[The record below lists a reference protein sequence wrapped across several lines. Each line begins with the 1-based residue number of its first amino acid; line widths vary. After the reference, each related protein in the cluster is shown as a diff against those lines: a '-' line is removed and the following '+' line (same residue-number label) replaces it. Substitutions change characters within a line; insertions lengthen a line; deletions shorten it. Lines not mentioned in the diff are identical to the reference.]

1 MNKLKVIKRDGLI
14 KDFDEGRIISAVKK
28 AYEEA
33 ELEVNIDILGDILKK
48 VREIGKDKEHLSVEE
63 IQDIVVEILKKED
76 HLVGDLYEKYR
87 LEREANR
94 NINSNL
100 YKSILGL
107 VDQTNIDVLTE
118 NANKQSQLASTQR
131 DLIAGEVSKYIAL
144 NHMMSSNVREA
155 INKGWIKM
163 HDLDY
168 FLQPITNCIEENG
181 WIYYKDNNGIK
192 HIQLKDLKD
201 MFDLTCGTHVVNK
214 KCYVLGRN
222 GWTRLKA
229 INLRKT
235 NEKDN
240 IYTFRT
246 RTGLKLRTTDNHR
259 IPIIRD
265 GIEQVVFAK
274 DINKK
279 DILLTS
285 NGMSINP
292 YEYNSKDFISLLDLE
307 DSELNLGIFNLV
319 PLQNYIKYKYD
330 TTLQNILGIKGCID
344 RLTIPQFK
352 KVLEHVDI
360 PYELFYKLKLK
371 ARNSKTPLPLI
382 IPVNESLAKLYGY
395 VYADGGVYIN
405 ENQSAYNLTFT
416 NTNTDLVDDFRNCF
430 EDCFD
435 FKPSRIKP
443 SGTSP
448 CWRATVGSRVI
459 VKLFKEF
466 ADGKF
471 NGSYDISIPNFILN
485 GSRSIKLAFL
495 SSIIDCD
502 GCLGNEQL
510 TYTSCSL
517 KYTEQI
523 VHMIKELGYNVS
535 YSKKDDKG
543 SEYSFKHYNGIRN
556 YDSYIIRISRKEDI
570 YKLYNELNTYKRNQT
585 YEEYESFESKEFIE
599 SKILDISIT
608 KEDAYVYDLQTS
620 SGWFIVNDYV
630 VHNCELVNLKDMLDN
645 GTVINKK
652 MIRKPKSLKTAVTLA
667 TQIAVQV
674 SSSTYGGQTMSLSH
688 LAPYV
693 RISKEKYIKKYK
705 DKNNIMGDKLTE
717 EDIEF
722 LAMCELKDEIKDSV
736 QTFNYQLSTMNSTNG
751 QSPFL
756 SLCMY
761 INEDP
766 EYEEETAMLIEEFL
780 NQRIEGMENEFG
792 IKATQTFPKLL
803 YFLDENNIHEDSKY
817 YYLTKLAIKATAK
830 RMNPDYISVKRM
842 KEDIG
847 FAFPCMG
854 CRSFLS
860 PWKNEKGEY
869 QFYGR
874 GNLGVTT
881 LNIPDIALSSKGD
894 INEFWKIFDERLEIA
909 KESLMLRYTKLKG
922 VKASVAPIMW
932 CHGAIARL
940 NPDDEIISVVEKGRF
955 TLSLGYS
962 GVYETVKYMI
972 GESQTSEKGFEFAK
986 QIMDK
991 LNSACQQWKE
1001 ETGLGFGLYGS
1012 PQESTSGWFI
1022 DKLRKR
1028 FGIVEDVTDKGWIT
1042 NSYHIDI
1049 REEID
1054 AFTKLSIEGELQR
1067 YSTGGNVSYIETYNM
1082 EKNLEALEQVIDHM
1096 YEHNIYAEIN
1106 SESDSCGVCH
1116 YTGTMV
1122 ADEDLNWICPQ
1133 CGNKDQSKLSVIR
1146 RTCGYLGET
1155 TWCTSRKLDILN
1167 RVKHL

>member
-1 MNKLKVIKRDGLI
+1 MKINVIKRDGRL
-14 KDFDEGRIISAVKK
+14 KDFDYRRISDAIDK
-28 AYEEA
+28 AY
-33 ELEVNIDILGDILKK
+33 LEVYGHKCGIDLEDDITD
-48 VREIGKDKEHLSVEE
+48 EIMVLAEDNGAISVEE
-63 IQDIVVEILKKED
+63 IQDIVVGVLMEED
-76 HLVGDLYEKYR
+76 SKVGEAYESYR
-87 LEREANR
+87 KERESNR
-94 NINSNL
+94 SINSDL

-107 VDQTNIDVLTE
+107 VDQTNIDVMTE

-144 NHMMSSNVREA
+144 NYMIPKHIRNA
-155 INKGWIKM
+155 IDKGWIKM

-168 FLQPITNCIEENG
+168 FLQPIT
-181 WIYYKDNNGIK
+181 
-192 HIQLKDLKD
+192 
-201 MFDLTCGTHVVNK
+201 
-214 KCYVLGRN
+214 
-222 GWTRLKA
+222 
-229 INLRKT
+229 
-235 NEKDN
+235 
-240 IYTFRT
+240 
-246 RTGLKLRTTDNHR
+246 
-259 IPIIRD
+259 
-265 GIEQVVFAK
+265 
-274 DINKK
+274 
-279 DILLTS
+279 
-285 NGMSINP
+285 
-292 YEYNSKDFISLLDLE
+292 
-307 DSELNLGIFNLV
+307 
-319 PLQNYIKYKYD
+319 
-330 TTLQNILGIKGCID
+330 
-344 RLTIPQFK
+344 
-352 KVLEHVDI
+352 
-360 PYELFYKLKLK
+360 
-371 ARNSKTPLPLI
+371 
-382 IPVNESLAKLYGY
+382 
-395 VYADGGVYIN
+395 
-405 ENQSAYNLTFT
+405 
-416 NTNTDLVDDFRNCF
+416 
-430 EDCFD
+430 
-435 FKPSRIKP
+435 
-443 SGTSP
+443 
-448 CWRATVGSRVI
+448 
-459 VKLFKEF
+459 
-466 ADGKF
+466 
-471 NGSYDISIPNFILN
+471 
-485 GSRSIKLAFL
+485 
-495 SSIIDCD
+495 
-502 GCLGNEQL
+502 
-510 TYTSCSL
+510 
-517 KYTEQI
+517 
-523 VHMIKELGYNVS
+523 
-535 YSKKDDKG
+535 
-543 SEYSFKHYNGIRN
+543 
-556 YDSYIIRISRKEDI
+556 
-570 YKLYNELNTYKRNQT
+570 
-585 YEEYESFESKEFIE
+585 
-599 SKILDISIT
+599 
-608 KEDAYVYDLQTS
+608 
-620 SGWFIVNDYV
+620 
-630 VHNCELVNLKDMLDN
+630 NCELVNLKDMLDN

-652 MIRKPKSLKTAVTLA
+652 TIRKPKSLKTAVTLA

-693 RISKEKYIKKYK
+693 RISKEKYIKKYQ
-705 DKNNIMGDKLTE
+705 DKNNIMGNKLTD

-722 LAMCELKDEIKDSV
+722 LAMCDLKDEIKDSV

-761 INEDP
+761 IDEDP
-766 EYEEETAMLIEEFL
+766 EYAEETAMLIEEFL

-803 YFLDENNIHEDSKY
+803 YFLDENNIHKDSKY

-962 GVYETVKYMI
+962 GVYEAVKYMT

-991 LNSACQQWKE
+991 LNSTCQQWKE

-1028 FGIVEDVTDKGWIT
+1028 FGIVKDVTDKGWIT

-1054 AFTKLSIEGELQR
+1054 AFTKLSIEGELQK
-1067 YSTGGNVSYIETYNM
+1067 YSTGGNVSYVETYNM
-1082 EKNLEALEQVIDHM
+1082 EKNLDALEQVIDHM

-1122 ADEDLNWICPQ
+1122 ADEDLNWVCPQ

>member
-1 MNKLKVIKRDGLI
+1 MKINVIKRDGRL
-14 KDFDEGRIISAVKK
+14 KDFDYGRISDAIDK
-28 AYEEA
+28 AY
-33 ELEVNIDILGDILKK
+33 LEVYGKECGIDLEDTITD
-48 VREIGKDKEHLSVEE
+48 EIMVLAEDNGAISVEE
-63 IQDIVVEILKKED
+63 IQDIVVGVLMEED
-76 HLVGDLYEKYR
+76 SKVGEAYESYR
-87 LEREANR
+87 KERESNR
-94 NINSNL
+94 SINSDL

-107 VDQTNIDVLTE
+107 VDQTNIDVMTE

-144 NHMMSSNVREA
+144 NYMIPKHIRNA
-155 INKGWIKM
+155 IDKGWIKM

-168 FLQPITNCIEENG
+168 FLQPIT
-181 WIYYKDNNGIK
+181 
-192 HIQLKDLKD
+192 
-201 MFDLTCGTHVVNK
+201 
-214 KCYVLGRN
+214 
-222 GWTRLKA
+222 
-229 INLRKT
+229 
-235 NEKDN
+235 
-240 IYTFRT
+240 
-246 RTGLKLRTTDNHR
+246 
-259 IPIIRD
+259 
-265 GIEQVVFAK
+265 
-274 DINKK
+274 
-279 DILLTS
+279 
-285 NGMSINP
+285 
-292 YEYNSKDFISLLDLE
+292 
-307 DSELNLGIFNLV
+307 
-319 PLQNYIKYKYD
+319 
-330 TTLQNILGIKGCID
+330 
-344 RLTIPQFK
+344 
-352 KVLEHVDI
+352 
-360 PYELFYKLKLK
+360 
-371 ARNSKTPLPLI
+371 
-382 IPVNESLAKLYGY
+382 
-395 VYADGGVYIN
+395 
-405 ENQSAYNLTFT
+405 
-416 NTNTDLVDDFRNCF
+416 
-430 EDCFD
+430 
-435 FKPSRIKP
+435 
-443 SGTSP
+443 
-448 CWRATVGSRVI
+448 
-459 VKLFKEF
+459 
-466 ADGKF
+466 
-471 NGSYDISIPNFILN
+471 
-485 GSRSIKLAFL
+485 
-495 SSIIDCD
+495 
-502 GCLGNEQL
+502 
-510 TYTSCSL
+510 
-517 KYTEQI
+517 
-523 VHMIKELGYNVS
+523 
-535 YSKKDDKG
+535 
-543 SEYSFKHYNGIRN
+543 
-556 YDSYIIRISRKEDI
+556 
-570 YKLYNELNTYKRNQT
+570 
-585 YEEYESFESKEFIE
+585 
-599 SKILDISIT
+599 
-608 KEDAYVYDLQTS
+608 
-620 SGWFIVNDYV
+620 
-630 VHNCELVNLKDMLDN
+630 NCELVNLKDMLDN

-652 MIRKPKSLKTAVTLA
+652 TIRKPKSLKTAVTLA

-693 RISKEKYIKKYK
+693 RISKEKYIKKYQ
-705 DKNNIMGDKLTE
+705 DKNNIMGNKLTD

-722 LAMCELKDEIKDSV
+722 LATCDLKDEIKDSV

-761 INEDP
+761 IDEDP
-766 EYEEETAMLIEEFL
+766 EYAEETAMLIEEFL

-803 YFLDENNIHEDSKY
+803 YFLDENNIHKDSKY

-962 GVYETVKYMI
+962 GVYEAVKYMT

-991 LNSACQQWKE
+991 LNSTCQQWKE

-1028 FGIVEDVTDKGWIT
+1028 FGIVEDITDKGWIT

-1054 AFTKLSIEGELQR
+1054 AFTKLSIEGELQK
-1067 YSTGGNVSYIETYNM
+1067 YSTGGNVSYVETYNM
-1082 EKNLEALEQVIDHM
+1082 EKNLDALEQVIDHM

-1116 YTGTMV
+1116 YTGTMI
-1122 ADEDLNWICPQ
+1122 ADEDLNWVCPQ

>member
-1 MNKLKVIKRDGLI
+1 MKINVIKRDGRL
-14 KDFDEGRIISAVKK
+14 KEFDYGRISDAIDK
-28 AYEEA
+28 AY
-33 ELEVNIDILGDILKK
+33 LEVYGHKCGIDLEDDITD
-48 VREIGKDKEHLSVEE
+48 EIIALAEDNGAISVEE
-63 IQDIVVEILKKED
+63 IQDIVVGVLMEED
-76 HLVGDLYEKYR
+76 NKVGEAYESYR
-87 LEREANR
+87 RERESNR
-94 NINSNL
+94 SINSDL

-107 VDQTNIDVLTE
+107 VDQTNIDVMTE

-144 NHMMSSNVREA
+144 NYMIPKHIRNA
-155 INKGWIKM
+155 IDKGWIKM

-168 FLQPITNCIEENG
+168 FLQPIT
-181 WIYYKDNNGIK
+181 
-192 HIQLKDLKD
+192 
-201 MFDLTCGTHVVNK
+201 
-214 KCYVLGRN
+214 
-222 GWTRLKA
+222 
-229 INLRKT
+229 
-235 NEKDN
+235 
-240 IYTFRT
+240 
-246 RTGLKLRTTDNHR
+246 
-259 IPIIRD
+259 
-265 GIEQVVFAK
+265 
-274 DINKK
+274 
-279 DILLTS
+279 
-285 NGMSINP
+285 
-292 YEYNSKDFISLLDLE
+292 
-307 DSELNLGIFNLV
+307 
-319 PLQNYIKYKYD
+319 
-330 TTLQNILGIKGCID
+330 
-344 RLTIPQFK
+344 
-352 KVLEHVDI
+352 
-360 PYELFYKLKLK
+360 
-371 ARNSKTPLPLI
+371 
-382 IPVNESLAKLYGY
+382 
-395 VYADGGVYIN
+395 
-405 ENQSAYNLTFT
+405 
-416 NTNTDLVDDFRNCF
+416 
-430 EDCFD
+430 
-435 FKPSRIKP
+435 
-443 SGTSP
+443 
-448 CWRATVGSRVI
+448 
-459 VKLFKEF
+459 
-466 ADGKF
+466 
-471 NGSYDISIPNFILN
+471 
-485 GSRSIKLAFL
+485 
-495 SSIIDCD
+495 
-502 GCLGNEQL
+502 
-510 TYTSCSL
+510 
-517 KYTEQI
+517 
-523 VHMIKELGYNVS
+523 
-535 YSKKDDKG
+535 
-543 SEYSFKHYNGIRN
+543 
-556 YDSYIIRISRKEDI
+556 
-570 YKLYNELNTYKRNQT
+570 
-585 YEEYESFESKEFIE
+585 
-599 SKILDISIT
+599 
-608 KEDAYVYDLQTS
+608 
-620 SGWFIVNDYV
+620 
-630 VHNCELVNLKDMLDN
+630 NCELVNLKDMLDN

-652 MIRKPKSLKTAVTLA
+652 TIRKPKSLKTAVTLA

-693 RISKEKYIKKYK
+693 RISKEKYIKKYQ
-705 DKNNIMGDKLTE
+705 DKNNIMGNKLTD
-717 EDIEF
+717 EDIKF
-722 LAMCELKDEIKDSV
+722 LAMCDLKDEIKDSV

-766 EYEEETAMLIEEFL
+766 EYAEETAMLIEEFL

-803 YFLDENNIHEDSKY
+803 YFLDENNIHKDSKY

-962 GVYETVKYMI
+962 GVYEAVKYMT

-991 LNSACQQWKE
+991 LNSTCQQWKE

-1028 FGIVEDVTDKGWIT
+1028 FGIVEDITDKGWIT

-1054 AFTKLSIEGELQR
+1054 AFAKLSIEGELQK
-1067 YSTGGNVSYIETYNM
+1067 YSTGGNVSYVETYNM
-1082 EKNLEALEQVIDHM
+1082 EKNLDALEQVIDHM

-1116 YTGTMV
+1116 YTGTMI
-1122 ADEDLNWICPQ
+1122 ADKDLNWVCPQ

>member
-1 MNKLKVIKRDGLI
+1 MKINVIKRDGRL
-14 KDFDEGRIISAVKK
+14 KDFDYGRISDAIDK
-28 AYEEA
+28 AY
-33 ELEVNIDILGDILKK
+33 LEVYGHKCGIDLEDDITD
-48 VREIGKDKEHLSVEE
+48 EIIALAEDNGAISVEE
-63 IQDIVVEILKKED
+63 IQDIVVGVLMEED
-76 HLVGDLYEKYR
+76 SKVGEAYESYR
-87 LEREANR
+87 RERESNR
-94 NINSNL
+94 SINSDL

-107 VDQTNIDVLTE
+107 VDQTNIDVMTE

-144 NHMMSSNVREA
+144 NYMIPKHIRNA
-155 INKGWIKM
+155 IDKGWIKM

-168 FLQPITNCIEENG
+168 FLQPIT
-181 WIYYKDNNGIK
+181 
-192 HIQLKDLKD
+192 
-201 MFDLTCGTHVVNK
+201 
-214 KCYVLGRN
+214 
-222 GWTRLKA
+222 
-229 INLRKT
+229 
-235 NEKDN
+235 
-240 IYTFRT
+240 
-246 RTGLKLRTTDNHR
+246 
-259 IPIIRD
+259 
-265 GIEQVVFAK
+265 
-274 DINKK
+274 
-279 DILLTS
+279 
-285 NGMSINP
+285 
-292 YEYNSKDFISLLDLE
+292 
-307 DSELNLGIFNLV
+307 
-319 PLQNYIKYKYD
+319 
-330 TTLQNILGIKGCID
+330 
-344 RLTIPQFK
+344 
-352 KVLEHVDI
+352 
-360 PYELFYKLKLK
+360 
-371 ARNSKTPLPLI
+371 
-382 IPVNESLAKLYGY
+382 
-395 VYADGGVYIN
+395 
-405 ENQSAYNLTFT
+405 
-416 NTNTDLVDDFRNCF
+416 
-430 EDCFD
+430 
-435 FKPSRIKP
+435 
-443 SGTSP
+443 
-448 CWRATVGSRVI
+448 
-459 VKLFKEF
+459 
-466 ADGKF
+466 
-471 NGSYDISIPNFILN
+471 
-485 GSRSIKLAFL
+485 
-495 SSIIDCD
+495 
-502 GCLGNEQL
+502 
-510 TYTSCSL
+510 
-517 KYTEQI
+517 
-523 VHMIKELGYNVS
+523 
-535 YSKKDDKG
+535 
-543 SEYSFKHYNGIRN
+543 
-556 YDSYIIRISRKEDI
+556 
-570 YKLYNELNTYKRNQT
+570 
-585 YEEYESFESKEFIE
+585 
-599 SKILDISIT
+599 
-608 KEDAYVYDLQTS
+608 
-620 SGWFIVNDYV
+620 
-630 VHNCELVNLKDMLDN
+630 NCELVNLKDMLDN

-652 MIRKPKSLKTAVTLA
+652 TIRKPKSLKTAVTLA

-693 RISKEKYIKKYK
+693 RISKEKYIKKYQ
-705 DKNNIMGDKLTE
+705 DKNNIMGNKLTD

-722 LAMCELKDEIKDSV
+722 LAMCDLKDEIKDSV

-761 INEDP
+761 IDEDP
-766 EYEEETAMLIEEFL
+766 EYAEETAMLIEEFL

-803 YFLDENNIHEDSKY
+803 YFLDENNIHKDSKY

-962 GVYETVKYMI
+962 GVYETVKYMT

-991 LNSACQQWKE
+991 LNSTCQQWKE

-1028 FGIVEDVTDKGWIT
+1028 FGIVEDITDKGWIT

-1054 AFTKLSIEGELQR
+1054 AFTKLSIEGELQK
-1067 YSTGGNVSYIETYNM
+1067 YSTGGNVSYVETYNM
-1082 EKNLEALEQVIDHM
+1082 EKNLDALEQVIDHM

-1116 YTGTMV
+1116 YTGTMI
-1122 ADEDLNWICPQ
+1122 ADEDLNWVCPQ

>member
-1 MNKLKVIKRDGLI
+1 MKINVIKRDGRL
-14 KDFDEGRIISAVKK
+14 KDFDYGRISDAIDK
-28 AYEEA
+28 AY
-33 ELEVNIDILGDILKK
+33 LEVYGHKCGIDLEDDITD
-48 VREIGKDKEHLSVEE
+48 EIIALAEDNGAISVEE
-63 IQDIVVEILKKED
+63 IQDIVVGVLMEED
-76 HLVGDLYEKYR
+76 SKVGEAYESYR
-87 LEREANR
+87 RERESNR
-94 NINSNL
+94 SINSDL

-107 VDQTNIDVLTE
+107 VDQTNIDVMTE

-144 NHMMSSNVREA
+144 NYMIPKHIRNA
-155 INKGWIKM
+155 IDKGWIKM

-168 FLQPITNCIEENG
+168 FLQPIT
-181 WIYYKDNNGIK
+181 
-192 HIQLKDLKD
+192 
-201 MFDLTCGTHVVNK
+201 
-214 KCYVLGRN
+214 
-222 GWTRLKA
+222 
-229 INLRKT
+229 
-235 NEKDN
+235 
-240 IYTFRT
+240 
-246 RTGLKLRTTDNHR
+246 
-259 IPIIRD
+259 
-265 GIEQVVFAK
+265 
-274 DINKK
+274 
-279 DILLTS
+279 
-285 NGMSINP
+285 
-292 YEYNSKDFISLLDLE
+292 
-307 DSELNLGIFNLV
+307 
-319 PLQNYIKYKYD
+319 
-330 TTLQNILGIKGCID
+330 
-344 RLTIPQFK
+344 
-352 KVLEHVDI
+352 
-360 PYELFYKLKLK
+360 
-371 ARNSKTPLPLI
+371 
-382 IPVNESLAKLYGY
+382 
-395 VYADGGVYIN
+395 
-405 ENQSAYNLTFT
+405 
-416 NTNTDLVDDFRNCF
+416 
-430 EDCFD
+430 
-435 FKPSRIKP
+435 
-443 SGTSP
+443 
-448 CWRATVGSRVI
+448 
-459 VKLFKEF
+459 
-466 ADGKF
+466 
-471 NGSYDISIPNFILN
+471 
-485 GSRSIKLAFL
+485 
-495 SSIIDCD
+495 
-502 GCLGNEQL
+502 
-510 TYTSCSL
+510 
-517 KYTEQI
+517 
-523 VHMIKELGYNVS
+523 
-535 YSKKDDKG
+535 
-543 SEYSFKHYNGIRN
+543 
-556 YDSYIIRISRKEDI
+556 
-570 YKLYNELNTYKRNQT
+570 
-585 YEEYESFESKEFIE
+585 
-599 SKILDISIT
+599 
-608 KEDAYVYDLQTS
+608 
-620 SGWFIVNDYV
+620 
-630 VHNCELVNLKDMLDN
+630 NCELVNLKDMLDN

-652 MIRKPKSLKTAVTLA
+652 TIRKPKSLKTAVTLA

-693 RISKEKYIKKYK
+693 RISKEKYIKKYQ
-705 DKNNIMGDKLTE
+705 DKNNIMGNKLTD

-722 LAMCELKDEIKDSV
+722 LAMCDLKDEIKDSV

-761 INEDP
+761 IDEDP
-766 EYEEETAMLIEEFL
+766 EYAEETAMLIEEFL

-803 YFLDENNIHEDSKY
+803 YFLDENNIHKDSKY

-860 PWKNEKGEY
+860 PWQNEKGEY

-940 NPDDEIISVVEKGRF
+940 NSDDEIISVVEKGRF

-962 GVYETVKYMI
+962 GVYEAVKYMT

-991 LNSACQQWKE
+991 LNSTCQQWKE

-1028 FGIVEDVTDKGWIT
+1028 FGIVEDITDKGWIT

-1054 AFTKLSIEGELQR
+1054 AFTKLSIEGELQK
-1067 YSTGGNVSYIETYNM
+1067 YSTGGNVSYVETYNM
-1082 EKNLEALEQVIDHM
+1082 EKNLDALEQVIDHM

-1116 YTGTMV
+1116 YTGTMI
-1122 ADEDLNWICPQ
+1122 ADEDLNWVCPQ